1 MKYLLRAFYIINDF
15 VRENN
20 IKIKWTSII
29 SQQADIFTKKLGPNE
44 IEEAVV
50 RLGLR
55 WILENLVAKGT
66 EDYRDRST
74 SPEGP
79 LVKQTDPD
87 NDLPVGLLSA
97 LPQLKQQIDAIVE
110 LFELAE
116 LLKDQHSKTSSSWI
130 SSEILIG
137 HWTKSSLVRLVSS
150 VQQRQRYNPE
160 SMTSTSKLS
169 KPIDSTAYI
178 FTSHLL
184 SILSPIQCHS
194 TEDRESMLGDRLRLL
209 PPIESSII
217 CASGTEFE
225 IIQDQWEDHTSS
237 CHEHAR
243 SKRTSRLSTPHQT
256 GNSAWQLTFTSH
268 EAFKS
273 ISQQILK
280 SILQQFFRATNGQKT
295 IPNIYSHE
303 FCHSD
308 QLNIVGELAE
318 NIASQSGGMVC
329 DNLRDLSNKAEE
341 GGDNEYL
348 GRLVEDAEKLEKYF
362 GARLLLIL
370 IHFLP
375 IIPDSDGFDT
385 QNYYKDWLFVWHSQL
400 TLAINNFMQACR
412 GFERTTQQFFF
423 FFILLTVLYV
433 KVICKPFDIA
443 GKKNRN

>member
-1 MKYLLRAFYIINDF
+1 MAYVCL
-15 VRENN
+15 
-20 IKIKWTSII
+20 S
-29 SQQADIFTKKLGPNE
+29 SQLTTK
-44 IEEAVV
+44 
-50 RLGLR
+50 
-55 WILENLVAKGT
+55 
-66 EDYRDRST
+66 ED
-74 SPEGP
+74 
-79 LVKQTDPD
+79 L
-87 NDLPVGLLSA
+87 
-97 LPQLKQQIDAIVE
+97 
-110 LFELAE
+110 
-116 LLKDQHSKTSSSWI
+116 
-130 SSEILIG
+130 
-137 HWTKSSLVRLVSS
+137 HWAR
-150 VQQRQRYNPE
+150 
-160 SMTSTSKLS
+160 
-169 KPIDSTAYI
+169 IA
-178 FTSHLL
+178 
-184 SILSPIQCHS
+184 
-194 TEDRESMLGDRLRLL
+194 EDRESMLGDRLRLL

-225 IIQDQWEDHTSS
+225 IIQDQWEDHIINPS
-237 CHEHAR
+237 
-243 SKRTSRLSTPHQT
+243 PT

-385 QNYYKDWLFVWHSQL
+385 QNYYKDWLFVWH
-400 TLAINNFMQACR
+400 I
-412 GFERTTQQFFF
+412 
-423 FFILLTVLYV
+423 LYV